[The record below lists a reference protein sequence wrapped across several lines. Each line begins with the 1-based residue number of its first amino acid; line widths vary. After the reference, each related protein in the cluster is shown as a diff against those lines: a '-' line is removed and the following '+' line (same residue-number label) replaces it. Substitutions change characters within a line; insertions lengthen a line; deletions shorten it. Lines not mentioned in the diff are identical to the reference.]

1 MNQLISFLTSE
12 EIIVVYIVAAVAC
25 VLCLSVYLVEKY
37 KNKIRLKNNTRQL
50 NKLVLESEEDIEE
63 SIPEVSNTPVIIEEV
78 KEEVPALKVEQQEEV
93 EEELQYTTI
102 EPDQRTAKLELQKMK
117 EELEKLKM
125 AEEVEPEEVVEEIKE
140 EETNEVVEQVDTT
153 EDKVVPVE
161 TLEEE
166 SQEVEAENINLNNYE
181 EEQEEAAIISLDE
194 LIKKSK
200 ELYENNE
207 LAQYEDEGTEPISLQ
222 ELEEKKVVRSEEWYD
237 EPFIISEVVP
247 EEEQEE
253 VVEIKQEKLVLD
265 DFNSVRI
272 DEVKDTKKEET
283 KFKNSPIISPIFGIE
298 KQIEELSPAEM
309 ELENT
314 ANYEKLDEEIRK
326 TNEFLMTLRELQK
339 KLDN

>member
-247 EEEQEE
+247 EEEVEE
-253 VVEIKQEKLVLD
+253 VVEVKQEKLVLD
-265 DFNSVRI
+265 DFNTVKVN
-272 DEVKDTKKEET
+272 EVKEEVT
-283 KFKNSPIISPIFGIE
+283 PKFKYSPIISPIFGIE
-298 KQIEELSPAEM
+298 KQIEEMSPTEM

>member
-125 AEEVEPEEVVEEIKE
+125 AEEVESEEVVEEIKE
-140 EETNEVVEQVDTT
+140 EKTEVVEQLDTT
-153 EDKVVPVE
+153 EDKVAPVE

-166 SQEVEAENINLNNYE
+166 SQEVEVENINLNNYE
-181 EEQEEAAIISLDE
+181 EEQEASAIISLDE
-194 LIKKSK
+194 LVKKSK

>member
-265 DFNSVRI
+265 DFNSVKI

>member
-1 MNQLISFLTSE
+1 MNQLISFLTSK

-25 VLCLSVYLVEKY
+25 VLCISVYLVEKY

-63 SIPEVSNTPVIIEEV
+63 SIPEVNNTPVIIEEV
-78 KEEVPALKVEQQEEV
+78 KEEVPALKVEKQEEP
-93 EEELQYTTI
+93 EEQLQYTTI

-117 EELEKLKM
+117 EELEKIKM
-125 AEEVEPEEVVEEIKE
+125 AEEVKSEVVEEIKE

-153 EDKVVPVE
+153 EDKVTPVE

-166 SQEVEAENINLNNYE
+166 SQEVEVENINLNNYE

-247 EEEQEE
+247 EEETAE
-253 VVEIKQEKLVLD
+253 VVEVKQEKLVLD
-265 DFNSVRI
+265 DFNSVKI